1 MSKTVRN
8 VSFVSLIFL
17 VGAAGSCY
25 VGERQWQREV
35 EEMERQETVTGFR
48 IMDGPSPETN
58 NWQIASGVG
67 LFAAFSLGSAA
78 LILWRRDQ

>member
-8 VSFVSLIFL
+8 VSLGSLIFL
-17 VGAAGSCY
+17 VAAAGSCY

-35 EEMERQETVTGFR
+35 EEIERQETVSGFR

-58 NWQIASGVG
+58 NWQITSGVG
-67 LFAAFSLGSAA
+67 FLVALSLGTAAF
-78 LILWRRDQ
+78 ILWRRE